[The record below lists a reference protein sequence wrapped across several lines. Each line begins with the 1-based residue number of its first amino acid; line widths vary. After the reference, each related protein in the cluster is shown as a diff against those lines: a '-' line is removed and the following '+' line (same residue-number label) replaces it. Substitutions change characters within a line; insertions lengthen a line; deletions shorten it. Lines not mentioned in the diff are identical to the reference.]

1 VKRTA
6 SRFSFRIELPR
17 GRLGHGKIELLEHVA
32 RTGSLAAA
40 ARAMNMSYRRAW
52 ELLTITNQM
61 FDDAVATTH
70 PGRNITG
77 ATEVT
82 AFGLRLITNYRR
94 LEQRLAKA
102 ACTMLEQLGRPARSA
117 RRPRPSAQKTSK
129 RAPKRAHRTGG

>member
-1 VKRTA
+1 
-6 SRFSFRIELPR
+6 
-17 GRLGHGKIELLEHVA
+17 
-32 RTGSLAAA
+32 
-40 ARAMNMSYRRAW
+40 MNQ
-52 ELLTITNQM
+52 L

-82 AFGLRLITNYRR
+82 AFGRRLITNYRR

-102 ACTMLEQLGRPARSA
+102 ACTMLEQLERPARST
-117 RRPRPSAQKTSK
+117 RPPPSARKPSK